1 MRRCVLLLVGLLLI
15 VTSLAALPATT
26 PAAKKAGSK
35 ASRTAP
41 VNNFPS
47 TVSFAEDDS
56 LTVDAS
62 LYVSDADG
70 DQLYLA
76 ASETNHVHITIS
88 GMSVKFKS
96 DPDWNGQEV
105 VAFSVSDQPIR
116 AGNRSITTKL
126 VTVVVTPVQ
135 DAPVLSIPTPLV
147 LNEDSSLTIDL
158 SPYIS
163 STDNGTITL
172 YAAQV
177 PPMTLDININNKVV
191 TITPQANWNGMKQ
204 VIFSVSERVANQTP
218 QTAVSS
224 QEVVVQVNSVNDQP
238 IYSGFLPNTPVVWVD
253 QFEDQD
259 YTLLASDVD
268 NDIVYDWYIDGTLQT
283 NHNATFTSN
292 FLLPGVY
299 TVRGVVYDSEYSYEN
314 SWTVNVHPVGPTFDP
329 LAGTYTTPIDVTL
342 ETVLTGGT
350 IYYTL
355 DGSDPDENSLVYTG
369 PIHIPLD
376 TYYLIKAKAYKA
388 GEVSTQITSAAYT
401 VTGQLADLSFTPNA
415 GIYTAAQSVTIHST
429 DPGVT
434 IYWTDN
440 GDEPTTS
447 STVYSGPI
455 TVPLNSSMTIR
466 AKAYKTD
473 WIPSNIGQV
482 AYTVTGQVSLAD
494 PLFGTAPGTYTT
506 AQSVTIDTTT
516 LPVGAT
522 VRYTLN
528 GQDPDEN
535 SPVYT
540 TPIAIGL
547 NTSRVIKVRA
557 FKQDWLP
564 SDVVTGI
571 FTVTGQA
578 TITNPVFSPV
588 AGTYTT
594 AQDVSIN
601 AAYPAGT
608 VVHYTTD
615 GSDPT
620 ETSPLYTTSIHIPLN
635 TTMVIK
641 ARAYKVGW
649 AASPIQSAT
658 YNVTGQLVMDA
669 PVFSLTEGTY
679 QTVQFVSVGTSTP
692 AGTVYYTTDGSEPT
706 QSSTVYSGPIQLG
719 LNSETTIRV
728 RAYRAG
734 WAASAIHSAT
744 YTITGQLAFQ
754 APAFNPPA
762 GIYTSQRNVVINA
775 SIPDGAVVHYT
786 TNGDDPTETSPI
798 YNGPISVPLNTT
810 MTIKAKAYMT
820 DWDPS
825 DIIAATYQVTG
836 RVDTPYFTPIPGI
849 YATQQLVTIQT
860 VTAGTT
866 IHYTTNGDDPTELSP
881 VYINPIQTPNAAT
894 VTIKAIATKD
904 NWDTSE
910 IGTASY
916 QIGILP
922 APAFTVAPGIYTTA
936 QFVGINSPIANTAIH
951 YTVDGSVP
959 TLASPLYTT
968 PITVALN
975 STVQIRAIVTANGWQ
990 SSQETA
996 GTFQVTGTVSNPV
1009 FNPAPGIY
1017 SNTLNVSITSFPADA
1032 IIRYTTDSNLSLSEN
1047 VGTIYTGPFEI
1058 ASSTTVRAIAYKQD
1072 WATSG
1077 IVVADYTLTGSI
1089 ASPAINPPSGT
1100 YTTIQQVTM
1109 TTVPADAIIR
1119 YTLDGSTPDEL
1130 SPAYVGPI
1138 ELALNQN
1145 VTVKAKAFKNGWAAS
1160 GVVENVYHMTG
1171 TVATPTFQ
1179 PVSGIYTTAQD
1190 VTIQTTTNGA
1200 EIRYTTDGT
1209 EPNGSSSLYTTAINV
1224 PLNTSMTIRAKAYK
1238 TDWTTSDAASGVY
1251 NVTGQVAISSPVFS
1265 PAEGIY
1271 TSAQDVSINSTVLP
1285 AGANLYYTL
1294 DGSDPTPAS
1303 TLYGGAI
1310 HLAQNSSQT
1319 IRVRAYA
1326 NNWIV
1331 SPIYSANYQI
1341 TGQVAITAPVF
1352 TPVAGTYVT
1361 AQYVKIA
1368 TTTVP
1373 AGATIRYTTDGSD
1386 PSELSPAYV
1395 DSILVA
1401 SNTSMTIRARAFFPN
1416 WLPSEITSAA
1426 YNVTGQITFN
1436 NPVFSPAAGTY
1447 QTPVSVTIN
1456 SPIPSDA
1463 QLYYTIDGT
1472 IPTELST
1479 PYNGAILIPLDSNV
1493 TIKVKAFKNGW
1504 SSSTVEEAIYNV
1516 TGQVAASLPV
1526 FAPASGVYTSAQT
1539 VMINPILNP
1548 NGAIWYYTTDGTEP
1562 TTSST
1567 PYAGAISIPLNSSMT
1582 IKARAFMN
1590 GWTPSP
1596 IYTANYLVT
1605 GQIETATPMFLPA
1618 PGTYREDKYI
1628 TLNTNTSPAGAT
1640 IRYTTDGSEPTAAS
1654 AIYTT
1659 PILVALN
1666 SSMVIK
1672 AQAYKENWLPSEV
1685 VSGVYNV
1692 IGPIAIGAPVFTP
1705 GSGTYSTAQDIVLS
1719 NSLYPSDASIYYT
1732 LDGSEPTTASTPY
1745 TTPIHL
1751 AENTNTIL
1759 KIRAFRNGWDPSPV
1773 YTATYLINGKVTM
1786 GNPVFIPAAGTYAT
1800 AKDIIINNAVTPT
1813 DASVYYTLDDTDPT
1827 TSSTPYYGPIH
1838 LGLNTETV
1846 IKVRAFRNGWE
1857 PSDVVRGVFVI
1868 NNTVTA
1874 PTFQPVAGT
1883 YTVAQSVQISSTTAG
1898 ATIRYTTD
1906 GTEPSET
1913 NGTLY
1918 NGSFLIAN
1926 STTVKAIAF
1935 KQDWGT
1941 SNVVSASYMIT
1952 GTVATPSITPASG
1965 TYQVAQVVSMTTT
1978 TPEATIRYT
1987 MDGTEPTEF
1996 SVAYTAPFT
2005 VPLNTDVTITAKAFK
2020 AGWANSSAA
2029 QVVYHV
2035 TGKVATPEILP
2046 GTGIYA
2052 SSQVVTI
2059 STVTA
2064 NATIRYTTDGSIP
2077 TASNGLV
2084 YSTPITVTSSQT
2096 IKAVAYKTDW
2106 TISDVAQA
2114 AYTITGTVAS
2124 PSFTPGTGIYNV
2136 AQSVTITTTTPGAT
2150 IRYTLDGSTPTE
2162 TNGTIYM
2169 SPVAINNSATLK
2181 AVAYKANWLTSQVSN
2196 AVYTLTGSVAMPMIS
2211 PNTGTYAVAQNITIT
2226 ANPTD
2231 AIIRYTTDGSI
2242 PTETVGTVYTGSFN
2256 IANSTTIH
2264 AIAYKADWVTSPV
2277 AQAVI
2282 EITGA
2287 ISVPSFNPIAGTYT
2301 SAQTVTITAV
2311 PANAT
2316 IRYTLDGN
2324 APSETTGLVYSG
2336 PIQVASSQMIRA
2348 IAYKTGWLTSAIGS
2362 ANYVITGTVAA
2373 PQIMPASGIYTT
2385 AQNVT
2390 MTSQTVGSSIRYT
2403 TDGSTPSETNGNL
2416 YVGNFLV
2423 PSSTTV
2429 KAIAYKT
2436 DWTTSTVTT
2445 ATYTITGTVA
2455 TPTINPVSGTYTTAQ
2470 VVTMST
2476 TTDGATIRYTTDGT
2490 DPTAT
2495 SQGYTVPITVPLNT
2509 NITFKARAY
2518 KDNWEQSG
2526 VGLAQYVVTG
2536 TVATP
2541 IISLASGTYTSVQT
2555 VTLSSAT
2562 SGSSIYYTLD
2572 GTDPSASSIAYTSAI
2587 TLPMDTTVTLKAI
2600 AYKTDWVVSGIA
2612 SATYQLTG
2620 KVAAPSFNPPSGNFT
2635 VSQDVAISCPTPQAV
2650 IRYTTDG
2657 SDPLISSTVYT
2668 VPINVP
2674 MNTAMTLK
2682 AKAFRTDWESSETTT
2697 AIYNV
2702 GVLPLPTFNPIS
2714 GTYTM
2719 AQDVAISS
2727 SVVGTTI
2734 RYTLDGTEP
2743 NASSAVYNNPI
2754 HVGLNSLQ
2762 VVKARAFKTGW
2773 GDSPVATATY
2783 LVTGQ
2788 VADVVFNP
2796 ASGNY
2801 TAAQNVILSS
2811 PTNGATIYYT
2821 TDGSLPNT
2829 SSTVY
2834 QTAVVV
2840 PLHTNN
2846 MQIKA
2851 IAVKEN
2857 WISSNVTSASYTVTG
2872 QVVLNTPYF
2881 TPAPGLYTSAQSI
2894 TVTNSVLP
2902 ADAIIRYTTNGMDP
2916 TDQSPVLVN
2925 PVVVAA
2931 NASTVIKVRAFRD
2944 GWIASDIISGIYT
2957 ITGQVALSTP
2967 VLTPGSGNYTSAQ
2980 NVVINTLTNPTGATI
2995 RYTVDGA
3002 DPTENSPAYA
3012 GPITIPENAVTVV
3025 KVRAYKQGWIA
3036 SDIFTGTYSVTGT
3049 VAFGM
3054 PAFNPVAGTY
3064 MTAQTVT
3071 INTAGTTGSTVRY
3084 TTDGTEPNE
3093 TSAVYTAPIT
3103 VPLNSSMTIKA
3114 RAFKTGWLASV
3125 VQSASYTV
3133 TGQVSFQGTAFTP
3146 ASGVYTT
3153 AQLVT
3158 INTSTSPTGTVI
3170 RYTTDGSDP
3179 NITSPIYQ
3187 GGINVGLNTN
3197 MVIKARAYKADWVPS
3212 EIVTADYRVTGQVAM
3227 NTQVFTPASGTY
3239 QTAQYVTLSTVTTPT
3254 GAILRF
3260 TTDGSDPTETSALYS
3275 GLIPMPLNSST
3286 TLKVKAFKTDWLP
3299 SETQTAQYVI
3309 TGQVALSGPIF
3320 TPASGVYTSVQDVAI
3335 TNAVFPTTAQ
3345 VFYSVD
3351 GADPTMASLPYQ
3363 GPIHLDLNS
3372 NTVIKVRAYNTD
3384 WTPSEVYTANYTIT
3398 GQVAMSGT
3406 ILTPTPGTYTTAQSV
3421 SIQPN
3426 LLPMNAVVRYSL
3438 DGTEP
3443 TENSPAYQSPIVL
3456 PLNSTTTVKV
3466 KAFATNW
3473 VSSEVIVG
3481 TYQITGTVA
3490 TPILSLASGN
3500 YTVAQTVAI
3509 ECATP
3514 GASIYYTTDG
3524 TEPTTSSTLYS
3535 EEIVLP
3541 IGTIQMGLKAKGFKD
3556 RWVSS
3561 TSASAQYTVLSPPL
3575 NVTLQTYSGYIEI
3588 RWNNPVAGRTL
3599 EGFNVYR
3606 RTSADTT
3613 YAKINS
3619 ELIHDLYYRDYDIDT
3634 NTSYQYTVTAVYD
3647 GIESKGSVASAY
3659 LEYQSAELTVNEAHA
3674 YPNPATDNGTKITF
3688 VLSRDATCT
3697 VAIYDFAGKLV
3708 KQLPSIANAT
3718 KAGNK
3723 VELPWDLKTN
3733 KGTKVARGVY
3743 FVRVVANDGTKTTE
3757 KIIKVAV
3764 K

>member
-116 AGNRSITTKL
+116 AGNRSITTRL

-135 DAPVLSIPTPLV
+135 DAPILSIPTPLV

-388 GEVSTQITSAAYT
+388 GEVPTQITSAAYT

-1238 TDWTTSDAASGVY
+1238 TDWT
-1251 NVTGQVAISSPVFS
+1251 
-1265 PAEGIY
+1265 
-1271 TSAQDVSINSTVLP
+1271 
-1285 AGANLYYTL
+1285 
-1294 DGSDPTPAS
+1294 
-1303 TLYGGAI
+1303 
-1310 HLAQNSSQT
+1310 
-1319 IRVRAYA
+1319 
-1326 NNWIV
+1326 
-1331 SPIYSANYQI
+1331 
-1341 TGQVAITAPVF
+1341 
-1352 TPVAGTYVT
+1352 
-1361 AQYVKIA
+1361 
-1368 TTTVP
+1368 
-1373 AGATIRYTTDGSD
+1373 
-1386 PSELSPAYV
+1386 
-1395 DSILVA
+1395 
-1401 SNTSMTIRARAFFPN
+1401 
-1416 WLPSEITSAA
+1416 
-1426 YNVTGQITFN
+1426 
-1436 NPVFSPAAGTY
+1436 
-1447 QTPVSVTIN
+1447 
-1456 SPIPSDA
+1456 
-1463 QLYYTIDGT
+1463 
-1472 IPTELST
+1472 
-1479 PYNGAILIPLDSNV
+1479 
-1493 TIKVKAFKNGW
+1493 
-1504 SSSTVEEAIYNV
+1504 
-1516 TGQVAASLPV
+1516 
-1526 FAPASGVYTSAQT
+1526 
-1539 VMINPILNP
+1539 
-1548 NGAIWYYTTDGTEP
+1548 
-1562 TTSST
+1562 
-1567 PYAGAISIPLNSSMT
+1567 
-1582 IKARAFMN
+1582 
-1590 GWTPSP
+1590 
-1596 IYTANYLVT
+1596 
-1605 GQIETATPMFLPA
+1605 
-1618 PGTYREDKYI
+1618 
-1628 TLNTNTSPAGAT
+1628 
-1640 IRYTTDGSEPTAAS
+1640 
-1654 AIYTT
+1654 
-1659 PILVALN
+1659 
-1666 SSMVIK
+1666 
-1672 AQAYKENWLPSEV
+1672 
-1685 VSGVYNV
+1685 
-1692 IGPIAIGAPVFTP
+1692 
-1705 GSGTYSTAQDIVLS
+1705 
-1719 NSLYPSDASIYYT
+1719 
-1732 LDGSEPTTASTPY
+1732 
-1745 TTPIHL
+1745 
-1751 AENTNTIL
+1751 
-1759 KIRAFRNGWDPSPV
+1759 
-1773 YTATYLINGKVTM
+1773 
-1786 GNPVFIPAAGTYAT
+1786 
-1800 AKDIIINNAVTPT
+1800 
-1813 DASVYYTLDDTDPT
+1813 
-1827 TSSTPYYGPIH
+1827 
-1838 LGLNTETV
+1838 
-1846 IKVRAFRNGWE
+1846 
-1857 PSDVVRGVFVI
+1857 
-1868 NNTVTA
+1868 
-1874 PTFQPVAGT
+1874 
-1883 YTVAQSVQISSTTAG
+1883 
-1898 ATIRYTTD
+1898 
-1906 GTEPSET
+1906 
-1913 NGTLY
+1913 
-1918 NGSFLIAN
+1918 
-1926 STTVKAIAF
+1926 
-1935 KQDWGT
+1935 
-1941 SNVVSASYMIT
+1941 
-1952 GTVATPSITPASG
+1952 
-1965 TYQVAQVVSMTTT
+1965 
-1978 TPEATIRYT
+1978 
-1987 MDGTEPTEF
+1987 
-1996 SVAYTAPFT
+1996 
-2005 VPLNTDVTITAKAFK
+2005 
-2020 AGWANSSAA
+2020 
-2029 QVVYHV
+2029 
-2035 TGKVATPEILP
+2035 
-2046 GTGIYA
+2046 
-2052 SSQVVTI
+2052 
-2059 STVTA
+2059 
-2064 NATIRYTTDGSIP
+2064 
-2077 TASNGLV
+2077 
-2084 YSTPITVTSSQT
+2084 
-2096 IKAVAYKTDW
+2096 
-2106 TISDVAQA
+2106 ISDVAQA

-2495 SQGYTVPITVPLNT
+2495 SQGYTVPISVPLNT

-2714 GTYTM
+2714 GTYTT
-2719 AQDVAISS
+2719 AQDVVISS

-2762 VVKARAFKTGW
+2762 VVKAKAFKTGW

-2801 TAAQNVILSS
+2801 TTAQNVILSS

-2902 ADAIIRYTTNGMDP
+2902 ADAIVRYTTNGMDP

-2944 GWIASDIISGIYT
+2944 GWIASDVISGTYT

-3036 SDIFTGTYSVTGT
+3036 SDIFTGTYTVTGT